1 MPAGSELVRPE
12 NPKPEVPGGA
22 RDPIRDDVDGDEA
35 MVPRVPNLPP
45 EPSARQIA
53 EHELTGHA
61 VCRSWCRHCVASK
74 GRAHAHS
81 SREEGELPEIGID
94 YGFFDRDREDALPI
108 LCVKCRNSSTGCV
121 GATVVDRK
129 GASDYARSFLTAF
142 MKSLGFKRILVR
154 SDKERSLLSLIERVT
169 CNLTA
174 VELVLMTSPEGDH
187 QANGLEEVGVREI
200 KAQTRILRSQL
211 EQRLGSR
218 TDEKDPLMSW
228 IPRHAAT
235 CVSRYRIMDDGR
247 TPDQRRCGKTWKR
260 PVVEFGE
267 SVHFRPVG
275 ENNALRGGDQ
285 RLLRGVYVGHHER
298 SGAAIFLTPDGAKRE
313 TRSARMMEHERWDR
327 VFSWSSLALRL
338 DQRNLVGLV
347 VLDAEAERGV
357 AFVIVMPAVPRAD
370 RRRYVTKRDLVMYG
384 YTDECQACTQLAS
397 GMHNAKVP
405 HDDRCRDRIGE
416 LMASD
421 DDQRQGERV
430 TSRTAVEVENEIP
443 CPDAGEEVDVG
454 EPTVVEDQRSDPQ
467 SASQSVSQP
476 VPTVRVGGSSSSG
489 TRS

>member
-1 MPAGSELVRPE
+1 M
-12 NPKPEVPGGA
+12 
-22 RDPIRDDVDGDEA
+22 RDDVDVDEA

-45 EPSARQIA
+45 EPSARQIS

-61 VCRSWCRHCVASK
+61 VYRSWCRHCVASK

-81 SREEGELPEIGID
+81 SREEGELPEICVD
-94 YGFFDRDREDALPI
+94 YGFFCRDKEDVLPI
-108 LCVKCRNSSTGCV
+108 LCVECRNSSTGCV

-129 GASDYARSFLTAF
+129 GASDYASSFLTAF
-142 MKSLGFKRILVR
+142 IKSQGFKRILVR
-154 SDKERSLLSLIERVT
+154 SDNERSLLSVIERVT
-169 CNLTA
+169 SNLTG

-187 QANGLEEVGVREI
+187 QANGLAEVGVREI

-218 TDEKDPLMSW
+218 IDEKDPLMSW
-228 IPRHAAT
+228 IPHHVAN

-247 TPDQRRCGKTWKR
+247 MPDQRRCGRTWKR

-298 SGAAIFLTPDGAKRE
+298 SGAAIFLTPDGVKRG
-313 TRSARMMEHERWDR
+313 TRIARMMEHERWDR
-327 VFSWSSLALRL
+327 VFSASCFGVPWQLRP
-338 DQRNLVGLV
+338 DQRNLVRPV
-347 VLDAEAERGV
+347 VPEVEAEQGV
-357 AFVIVMPAVPRAD
+357 AAVIVMPVAPRVD
-370 RRRYVTKRDLVMYG
+370 RRRYVTKRDLVKYG

-405 HDDRCRDRIGE
+405 PDDRCRDRIGE
-416 LMASD
+416 LMAGD
-421 DDQRQGERV
+421 DDQRQVERMM
-430 TSRTAVEVENEIP
+430 SRTTADVESEIP
-443 CPDAGEEVDVG
+443 CPETGEEVDVG
-454 EPTVVEDQRSDPQ
+454 EP
-467 SASQSVSQP
+467 SA
-476 VPTVRVGGSSSSG
+476 
-489 TRS
+489 